1 MNKQLA
7 IAFGC
12 TLVFGLGLTWIVRAI
27 AGRFHLVAIPRQDRW
42 HTKPTALLGGVA
54 IFGAFLIGYFIFAP
68 PLPHASAILL
78 GGTWLFVVGL
88 IDDLVGLKPYTKL
101 SVQVVVAAV
110 TVYLGL
116 RLPWLWWT
124 GSEALDAFITIFW
137 LVAITNA
144 VNLVDNMD
152 GLAGGL
158 TVIACAVLISS
169 FLLGGQTAEASL
181 PALLAGAVLGFL
193 IFNFHP
199 ASIFMGDCGSMFL
212 GFVLGGMAV
221 LSHYGRTR
229 NVISVLLTPVLVA
242 LIPILDTTLVTIAR
256 RLSGRPIARGGCD
269 HISHRLVALG
279 MSERRAVL
287 TLYALAAVSGLLVLW
302 LRLLQS
308 EIVLWVVPAFA
319 ITVVLVGFYLGQ
331 IRIYE
336 EGTQPTDKTV
346 IKTLVGFAHKRRVF
360 EILLDAA
367 LVTLAY
373 YGAYLLRWEGT
384 IPAEQWAIFVRTL
397 PLVIGVHILFFSIIG
412 IYGGLWHF
420 TGVGDLIKI
429 AQSVLIGSLVN
440 AMVILALYQFRGPSR
455 AVLILTGLVLLILV
469 SASRLSFRLL
479 PRLLGV
485 EAYRANGGRPV
496 LIYGAGNG
504 GDLLIREILNNDE
517 YDYVPVGFIE
527 DDASKVGH
535 FIHGFKIFDSREVS
549 QLVRQ
554 YDVHEVLVSSTK
566 IPETRLD
573 ELRRMGLSPK
583 RMRIW
588 IE

>member
-1 MNKQLA
+1 MDKQLA
-7 IAFGC
+7 VAFGC
-12 TLVFGLGLTWIVRAI
+12 TLVLGWGLTWSVRALARRFNLI
-27 AGRFHLVAIPRQDRW
+27 AVPRPDRW

-54 IFGAFLIGYFIFAP
+54 IYAAFIIGYLLFAP
-68 PLPHASAILL
+68 PLPQVSAILL
-78 GGTWLFVVGL
+78 GGTWLFVLGV

-110 TVYLGL
+110 AVYLGL

-144 VNLVDNMD
+144 VNLIDNMD

-158 TVIACAVLISS
+158 TVIACAVLVAS
-169 FLLGGQTAEASL
+169 FLLGGQTAEAYL

-193 IFNFHP
+193 FFNFHP

-212 GFVLGGMAV
+212 GFVLGGTAV

-242 LIPILDTTLVTIAR
+242 LIPILDTTLVTITR
-256 RLSGRPIARGGCD
+256 RLSGRPISQGGRD
-269 HISHRLVALG
+269 HASHRLVALG

-287 TLYALAAVSGLLVLW
+287 TLYALGAVSGLLVVL
-302 LRLLQS
+302 LRLLRS
-308 EIVLWVVPAFA
+308 EVALWLIPAFA
-319 ITVVLVGFYLGQ
+319 IAILLIGFYLGQ

-336 EGTQPTDKTV
+336 EGAQPTDQTV
-346 IKTLVGFAHKRRVF
+346 ITKLVGFAHKRRVL
-360 EILLDAA
+360 EILLDVA

-384 IPAEQWAIFVRTL
+384 IPDQQWAIFVRTL
-397 PLVIGVHILFFSIIG
+397 PLVIGVHILFFSVFG

-420 TGVGDLIKI
+420 TGVGDLIQI
-429 AQSVLIGSLVN
+429 AKSVAVGSSVN

-455 AVLILTGLVLLILV
+455 AVLILTGLVLLLLV

-485 EAYRANGGRPV
+485 ESSKLNGGKPV
-496 LIYGAGNG
+496 LIYGAGNS

-517 YDYVPVGFIE
+517 YDYAPVGFIE
-527 DDASKVGH
+527 DDARKIGH
-535 FIHGFKIFDSREVS
+535 FIHGLRIFDSREVPK
-549 QLVRQ
+549 LVQ
-554 YDVHEVLVSSTK
+554 KYDVREVLVSSSK
-566 IPETRLD
+566 IPEARLD

-583 RMRIW
+583 RLRIQ